1 MASKFANI
9 SILGGKNPETAMD
22 PSLEKGGITNALVV
36 QYFTGQY
43 FTENTDIISFGL
55 KSDSEELDSE
65 YEDLLFY
72 DEQEW

>member
-1 MASKFANI
+1 
-9 SILGGKNPETAMD
+9 MD
-22 PSLEKGGITNALVV
+22 PSLEKGSITNALLMV
-36 QYFTGQY
+36 QY

-72 DEQEW
+72 DTQE

>member
-9 SILGGKNPETAMD
+9 NILGGKNPETAVD
-22 PSLEKGGITNALVV
+22 LSLKKGGITNALVV
-36 QYFTGQY
+36 QYFTRQY

-72 DEQEW
+72 DAQE

>member
-1 MASKFANI
+1 
-9 SILGGKNPETAMD
+9 MD
-22 PSLEKGGITNALVV
+22 PSLKKGGITNALVV
-36 QYFTGQY
+36 QYFTRQY

-72 DEQEW
+72 DAQE

>member
-1 MASKFANI
+1 MASKFANVSI
-9 SILGGKNPETAMD
+9 SGEKNPETAMNT
-22 PSLEKGGITNALVV
+22 SLKKGGITNALVV

-43 FTENTDIISFGL
+43 FTENTNIISFGL

-72 DEQEW
+72 DAQE